1 MNFAF
6 TCDFNLDQVSQGCVP
21 SGFEYFQE
29 LRPSLYR
36 LWGKWSWL
44 HREVVMAPN
53 LSLFKKPL
61 DNAVLLDMWFNSD
74 FLTWIQKLELI
85 TSPFELLIIYDSDF
99 VSNLFHY
106 LIILTV
112 IFFLS
117 SFIIEIPL
125 VSFFGLYSWEE
136 FKFVFSVIFHQVVK
150 SQVFTSALLFCG
162 LYECFSQHLFVFH
175 VLQVPNNIFRLPL
188 DLYQYHNL
196 LSGSHKNWDISKCLS
211 QLWTAGND
219 QKIGIKSTKM
229 GVKKSRCF
237 LSWKMLNYV
246 IVKNTTFV
254 GYNSTL
260 VNQK

>member
-29 LRPSLYR
+29 LRPSLCR

-44 HREVVMAPN
+44 HRELVMAPN

-246 IVKNTTFV
+246 IVKNATFV
-254 GYNSTL
+254 GCNSTL